1 MTGVAR
7 SANRLAA
14 MVLRYWYLLRSSWAR
29 AFELMY
35 WPTIMM
41 VLWGFITQ
49 HFLTHSSWVAT
60 AAGVLLSGVMLWD
73 VLFRGQLGFSI
84 SFLKEMWSVVRA
96 RRRPLGIS
104 RA

>member
-29 AFELMY
+29 AFELVY

-49 HFLTHSSWVAT
+49 HFLTHS
-60 AAGVLLSGVMLWD
+60 
-73 VLFRGQLGFSI
+73 
-84 SFLKEMWSVVRA
+84 
-96 RRRPLGIS
+96 
-104 RA
+104 